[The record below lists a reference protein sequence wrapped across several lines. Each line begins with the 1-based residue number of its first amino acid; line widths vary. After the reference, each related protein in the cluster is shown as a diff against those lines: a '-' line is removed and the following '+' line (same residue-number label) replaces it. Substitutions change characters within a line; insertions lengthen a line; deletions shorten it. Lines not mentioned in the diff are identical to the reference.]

1 MQKKYC
7 LRQKKWR
14 FLQAG
19 KIQSFFRYD
28 KQVVEISK
36 KVIVIYSAQSE
47 GITVMEKTLS
57 ELIREYKDG
66 GKRNFEKI
74 AEKMNPLIEFY
85 ARKLYTWDRE
95 DARQEMLLALFLS
108 LEKMKYCRNEG
119 EMLSYLK
126 TGIRRRYKDL
136 MLKELHNKEETV
148 YAEWTEVQ
156 DERDD
161 FAISE
166 FYMNLE
172 SALESFHGK
181 ERKIA
186 ERILFYGE
194 SDTEAAI
201 QEAVSRQYCNRIR
214 KKFVRKM

>member
-1 MQKKYC
+1 
-7 LRQKKWR
+7 
-14 FLQAG
+14 
-19 KIQSFFRYD
+19 
-28 KQVVEISK
+28 
-36 KVIVIYSAQSE
+36 
-47 GITVMEKTLS
+47 MEKTLS

-66 GKRNFEKI
+66 GKRSFEKI

>member
-1 MQKKYC
+1 
-7 LRQKKWR
+7 
-14 FLQAG
+14 
-19 KIQSFFRYD
+19 
-28 KQVVEISK
+28 
-36 KVIVIYSAQSE
+36 
-47 GITVMEKTLS
+47 MEKTLS

-186 ERILFYGE
+186 ERILE

>member
-1 MQKKYC
+1 
-7 LRQKKWR
+7 
-14 FLQAG
+14 
-19 KIQSFFRYD
+19 
-28 KQVVEISK
+28 
-36 KVIVIYSAQSE
+36 
-47 GITVMEKTLS
+47 MEKTLS

-119 EMLSYLK
+119 
-126 TGIRRRYKDL
+126 
-136 MLKELHNKEETV
+136 ETV

>member
-1 MQKKYC
+1 
-7 LRQKKWR
+7 
-14 FLQAG
+14 
-19 KIQSFFRYD
+19 
-28 KQVVEISK
+28 
-36 KVIVIYSAQSE
+36 
-47 GITVMEKTLS
+47 MEKTLS

-172 SALESFHGK
+172 SALEKSEKLLNESYFTEKATRKQRYRKQSADSIATESGK
-181 ERKIA
+181 S
-186 ERILFYGE
+186 L
-194 SDTEAAI
+194 
-201 QEAVSRQYCNRIR
+201 
-214 KKFVRKM
+214 

>member
-1 MQKKYC
+1 
-7 LRQKKWR
+7 
-14 FLQAG
+14 
-19 KIQSFFRYD
+19 
-28 KQVVEISK
+28 
-36 KVIVIYSAQSE
+36 
-47 GITVMEKTLS
+47 MEKTLS

-108 LEKMKYCRNEG
+108 LEKEILQEKG
-119 EMLSYLK
+119 ETLSYLK

-136 MLKELHNKEETV
+136 AERIHNKEETV

-166 FYMNLE
+166 FYMN
-172 SALESFHGK
+172 LESFHGK

>member
-1 MQKKYC
+1 
-7 LRQKKWR
+7 
-14 FLQAG
+14 
-19 KIQSFFRYD
+19 
-28 KQVVEISK
+28 
-36 KVIVIYSAQSE
+36 
-47 GITVMEKTLS
+47 MEKTLS

-119 EMLSYLK
+119 
-126 TGIRRRYKDL
+126 
-136 MLKELHNKEETV
+136 HNKEETV

-201 QEAVSRQYCNRIR
+201 QEAVSIATESG
-214 KKFVRKM
+214 KSL